1 MNQQIKDYRQWLN
14 NSVQTLSPFRDLIE
28 QIDDLNNIE
37 KEFSQKIE
45 RNQDKARKLN
55 IAIMGRVKAGKSTFL
70 NSLLFGG
77 KPILPEA
84 ATPKTANLTRIS
96 WGEQPCFEVEYY
108 TPDEWQEIENK
119 AQQNHDSTAIK
130 AAKEAVS
137 VVQKSNIN
145 VQQILQK
152 GKETIQANN
161 LTELEGK
168 LNQYIGNNGDF
179 APLVKMTHLF
189 LNHEELKG
197 FDVVDTPGMN
207 DPVTSRTERTKEEMA
222 RCDAVL
228 FLSLANSFLDQS
240 DMSLLAEQLPNK
252 GIKRMILIASQYDS
266 AINNDGYNRDSLSAT
281 ETNIHTRLNRQA
293 KTQLTPLI
301 EQREKA
307 GNANAANLL
316 RQIESP
322 IFASTYANAYA
333 EYPTEQWQQSESMK
347 HSHENLCEI
356 AQTQWNGYQ
365 FTQQDWQRIAGFEKV
380 RSVYQQVR
388 SEKAQLI
395 EQQIQSLIPDSQ
407 TAFRTILER
416 IGSKT
421 QDRIDI
427 LKNKDLKDL
436 DNMQKKNEHYV
447 LKVSETLQEVIDS
460 QIESIQNQQKS
471 LSRDIKKSISQ
482 YNTLTTSTGTET
494 RTKSYTVSI
503 SKIYNPFS
511 WWKTE
516 TRYRDYEI
524 DYQYASTSDAISLL
538 NEYARDSAGNIEQLF
553 NEIISPAKLKKQL
566 KQSLV
571 NLLPTE
577 RTDFNPLTFQSLL
590 NDAIQKLAIPEFN
603 LDISNIGQ
611 EIAAN
616 FRGEVRNRQIEA
628 LKKQLYQSLNHI
640 AQSLAQSLSDE
651 TQQLCRSLTALRN
664 NLANH
669 LTEEIHQELQQLK
682 KDCTQKEQMLAQ
694 YQQLHQQ
701 VHHIQQEI
709 PSSQPSRRRKMNNKP
724 QIDSQDFLQDIED
737 YYGRL
742 CSFKLYSKDGG
753 AAKETI
759 INAPFLEKDMNYEEH
774 ISRNTPLADIVAK
787 VREMDGRTSI
797 NNSADELKFK
807 SHREECTVNFVN
819 TERNLVAVHETDFSI
834 SLVSALGGLNSL
846 DSNQAFITNTFK
858 PKIALGDFSIKAGEK
873 NNVGFITDISG
884 SDFKGAYEVLNDL
897 SRMGGVSGGLWRNIN
912 DSLTKEVNY
921 ILKLGLGIDD
931 ISITNYSSDILE
943 LVDVIGDE
951 CGSIFKDAFIEYL
964 DSSIKTII
972 QMPTESIYSNLRDSF
987 LSDDTEINC
996 SMENLPIFYS
1006 NIKTVVFAAGSHEPP
1021 FGFKLEVGEVGIIKD
1036 KYFDTFKKVLEVGN
1050 EVDSASV
1057 VTSDGLVYL
1066 VRRGIVDKGR
1076 IALLRLV

>member
-14 NSVQTLSPFRDLIE
+14 NSIQTLSPFRDLIE

-252 GIKRMILIASQYDS
+252 GIKCMILIASQYDS

-395 EQQIQSLIPDSQ
+395 EQQIQSLIPDNQ

-436 DNMQKKNEHYV
+436 DNMQKK
-447 LKVSETLQEVIDS
+447 KRTL
-460 QIESIQNQQKS
+460 
-471 LSRDIKKSISQ
+471 
-482 YNTLTTSTGTET
+482 
-494 RTKSYTVSI
+494 
-503 SKIYNPFS
+503 
-511 WWKTE
+511 
-516 TRYRDYEI
+516 
-524 DYQYASTSDAISLL
+524 
-538 NEYARDSAGNIEQLF
+538 
-553 NEIISPAKLKKQL
+553 
-566 KQSLV
+566 
-571 NLLPTE
+571 
-577 RTDFNPLTFQSLL
+577 
-590 NDAIQKLAIPEFN
+590 
-603 LDISNIGQ
+603 
-611 EIAAN
+611 
-616 FRGEVRNRQIEA
+616 
-628 LKKQLYQSLNHI
+628 
-640 AQSLAQSLSDE
+640 
-651 TQQLCRSLTALRN
+651 C
-664 NLANH
+664 
-669 LTEEIHQELQQLK
+669 
-682 KDCTQKEQMLAQ
+682 
-694 YQQLHQQ
+694 
-701 VHHIQQEI
+701 
-709 PSSQPSRRRKMNNKP
+709 
-724 QIDSQDFLQDIED
+724 
-737 YYGRL
+737 
-742 CSFKLYSKDGG
+742 
-753 AAKETI
+753 
-759 INAPFLEKDMNYEEH
+759 
-774 ISRNTPLADIVAK
+774 
-787 VREMDGRTSI
+787 
-797 NNSADELKFK
+797 FK
-807 SHREECTVNFVN
+807 S
-819 TERNLVAVHETDFSI
+819 ERNLA
-834 SLVSALGGLNSL
+834 
-846 DSNQAFITNTFK
+846 
-858 PKIALGDFSIKAGEK
+858 
-873 NNVGFITDISG
+873 
-884 SDFKGAYEVLNDL
+884 
-897 SRMGGVSGGLWRNIN
+897 R
-912 DSLTKEVNY
+912 
-921 ILKLGLGIDD
+921 
-931 ISITNYSSDILE
+931 
-943 LVDVIGDE
+943 
-951 CGSIFKDAFIEYL
+951 
-964 DSSIKTII
+964 
-972 QMPTESIYSNLRDSF
+972 
-987 LSDDTEINC
+987 
-996 SMENLPIFYS
+996 
-1006 NIKTVVFAAGSHEPP
+1006 SH
-1021 FGFKLEVGEVGIIKD
+1021 
-1036 KYFDTFKKVLEVGN
+1036 
-1050 EVDSASV
+1050 
-1057 VTSDGLVYL
+1057 
-1066 VRRGIVDKGR
+1066 
-1076 IALLRLV
+1076 